1 MGDPAKIK
9 EENEW
14 FPLDGD
20 EGEADRIPPEAI
32 DAVNLAEGEYSLLPQ
47 EFLTETEAVSPQ
59 ASETNESLLQKL
71 QKMTLPQKLKLA
83 LFGNLA
89 VRNILIHDRN
99 QSVALSVLRNPKLQE
114 SEVLSFAQSKNI
126 SDDVLQ
132 AIARDRNWIKN
143 YAIKLAL
150 VSNPKTPLPT
160 SIRFLDHLHD
170 RDLQNLARSRSVSS
184 VLSRTAGRVLAKR
197 KGSR

>member
-14 FPLDGD
+14 FSLDGD
-20 EGEADRIPPEAI
+20 EGEPDRILPEAT
-32 DAVNLAEGEYSLLPQ
+32 DAADLAEGEYSLLPQ

-59 ASETNESLLQKL
+59 ASETNEYLLQKL

-99 QSVALSVLRNPKLQE
+99 RSVALGVLRNPKLQE

-170 RDLQNLARSRSVSS
+170 RDLHNLARSRSVSS